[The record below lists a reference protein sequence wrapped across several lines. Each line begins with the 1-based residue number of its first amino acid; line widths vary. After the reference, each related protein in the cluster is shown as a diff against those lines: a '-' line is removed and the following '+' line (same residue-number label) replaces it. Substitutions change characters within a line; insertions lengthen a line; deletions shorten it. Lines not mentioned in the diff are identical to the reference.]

1 MKRWEEPADVSLD
14 DELVELA
21 RLNDSTTQASLDNL
35 PLDPAHLLRNLR
47 YYLSRQSDYRHIKRL
62 REKAVELTTVES
74 GAQEME
80 CSAVEFTSG
89 STLTFKIRLE
99 QDRIGWV
106 VKQFQFHVKLAQPRR
121 VKMVRIHLNPVAA
134 RDPLVVPRCHLHIDN
149 SRPHVPFPILN
160 PRLILHLVCE
170 HIEPDIGQDTEV

>member
-1 MKRWEEPADVSLD
+1 VSLD

-35 PLDPAHLLRNLR
+35 KLDPAHLLRNLR
-47 YYLSRQSDYRHIKRL
+47 YYLSRQSDYRRITHFKER
-62 REKAVELTTVES
+62 AVELTTVEG

-80 CSAVEFTSG
+80 CNAVEFASG

-99 QDRIGWV
+99 RDRTGWV
-106 VKQFQFHVKLAQPRR
+106 VKQFQFHVKLAHPRR
-121 VKMVRIHLNPVAA
+121 VKMVRIHLNAVVA
-134 RDPLVVPRCHLHIDN
+134 RDPLAVPRCHLHIDN

-160 PRLILHLVCE
+160 PRLILHLICE
-170 HIEPDIGQDTEV
+170 HVEPDIGQDTDE